1 MWSKIKETIGNAK
14 SLQQLKRDATANY
27 VVRDPVY
34 LTTPDGKSKV
44 KLERRPRS
52 KQDQA
57 RDIKSL
63 LDRIFADGEITLQE
77 YITLMR
83 RVGESKQE
91 KNGDD
96 ALIKKLYVRV
106 FESDTFRDRKHT
118 HISGTHRRVR
128 RRTTNESIERS
139 KGCSCGR
146 EQSITCTFCQE
157 DVEKKYVTVKTCI
170 VDHPNDKGQSRT
182 VNRRRNKSG

>member
-14 SLQQLKRDATANY
+14 SLQQLKREASTNY
-27 VVRDPVY
+27 VDRDPVY

-83 RVGESKQE
+83 RVGESKQK

-118 HISGTHRRVR
+118 HTHIRY
-128 RRTTNESIERS
+128 SSMRS
-139 KGCSCGR
+139 T
-146 EQSITCTFCQE
+146 E
-157 DVEKKYVTVKTCI
+157 
-170 VDHPNDKGQSRT
+170 NDEPKH
-182 VNRRRNKSG
+182 